1 MEESWRDTDPNVER
15 GNLIRQNKAANAY
28 MDHCHEILNKAVRV
42 EHHTLAIAAGV
53 TSLRIREIE
62 EENKQVRKKL
72 SALIKENRKLREDLE
87 KRRNIPCPVCGELP
101 CEDSQKHAEAEWQ
114 RMEAENIRLKETLK
128 KIDDFRKLSSV
139 DMADPLEQQLYDW
152 QVACKRCWDVAQQA
166 LEPNK
171 PRKGREEN

>member
-15 GNLIRQNKAANAY
+15 GNLIR
-28 MDHCHEILNKAVRV
+28 
-42 EHHTLAIAAGV
+42 
-53 TSLRIREIE
+53 
-62 EENKQVRKKL
+62 ENKKL
-72 SALIKENRKLREDLE
+72 QEELE
-87 KRRNIPCPVCGELP
+87 KKCNMPCPVCGELL
-101 CEDSQKHAEAEWQ
+101 CEDSQQNAEAEWQ

-128 KIDDFRKLSSV
+128 KIDNFRKLSSV

-171 PRKGREEN
+171 PKGNI